1 MNYSKTSCLNKLKVL
16 ILLYMIRKIRDSCF
30 FLITFLKL
38 QLGQILLTVSLTHE
52 ISFFIILFDLSK
64 NDELCS

>member
-1 MNYSKTSCLNKLKVL
+1 M